1 MTQSRLILAS
11 QSLARQQM
19 LEQAGVLF
27 ESIPAHMDEKVLKKQ
42 HQNKTPQELARILA
56 AAKAEKISL
65 DHPSA
70 FVIGSDQILVCE
82 GQIFTKAQDTD
93 IARENLKKLRGKT
106 HDLISAVTIFHQARA
121 IWSHVD
127 TAHMTMKNFSDNFL
141 EFYLD
146 RAGSILTSCVGCYAL
161 EQGGVRLFQ
170 QIDGDFFTILGMPL
184 LPLLQALED
193 HQVIS

>member
-1 MTQSRLILAS
+1 
-11 QSLARQQM
+11 M

-27 ESIPAHMDEKVLKKQ
+27 ESIPAHVDEYALKEQYK
-42 HQNKTPQELARILA
+42 NKTPQELASVLA

-106 HDLISAVTIFHQARA
+106 HDLISAVTIFHEARA

-127 TAHMTMKNFSDNFL
+127 TAHMTMKNFSDDFL
-141 EFYLD
+141 ESYLS
-146 RAGSILTSCVGCYAL
+146 RTGSPLTSCVGCYAL

-170 QIDGDFFTILGMPL
+170 HVHGDFFTILGMPL

-193 HQVIS
+193 HQVIT